1 MANEIVE
8 GRFKI
13 ELPKKKWISKVSCE
27 FPDFVFSITSM
38 SLINE
43 EICNILIEIKGKDIK
58 LLREKLKSHSS
69 INENSIIT
77 ETASSVLLNVKSKN
91 PILLN
96 IFNKEEVIPIYPINI
111 QNGWSE
117 WHFFATRER
126 ITAVFEDFKDEG
138 INVELKSV
146 GKYKAQNKLTDR
158 QLEILDLARRK
169 GYFEIPRKI
178 TLNNMAKVLNISPST
193 LSESLRRINKKLMVK

>member
-1 MANEIVE
+1 
-8 GRFKI
+8 
-13 ELPKKKWISKVSCE
+13 
-27 FPDFVFSITSM
+27 M